1 MNGSRWAGRPS
12 HVAQLLLTFIIVLV
26 VAACSSPAAA
36 PATPTEEPT
45 ATPTEAPTPT
55 EEPTPTAEPTPT
67 EDPTP
72 RIGSQ
77 VQVGDEQYV
86 TVTAVEPWPGND
98 TQQPAADNV
107 FVAVNI
113 RVDAIT
119 TTSFTSE
126 DFSVEDADG
135 TSYSEAA
142 PGQSPHLSFQ
152 NGLTPNTYYAGF
164 VTFEVPA
171 DAAEELILVYAPN
184 FLETTYEIELH

>member
-126 DFSVEDADG
+126 DFSAR
-135 TSYSEAA
+135 
-142 PGQSPHLSFQ
+142 
-152 NGLTPNTYYAGF
+152 TPMARATPRQRPVSRPTCPSRTASRR
-164 VTFEVPA
+164 TR
-171 DAAEELILVYAPN
+171 
-184 FLETTYEIELH
+184 TTRAS